1 MAENVG
7 KPLGDRVLL
16 KLEDTSD
23 KKSSGGIILNQST
36 QTVVEA
42 VVIAVSDGYPSQGG
56 EWIKL
61 SVNEG
66 DKVLISNGTPGEKI
80 KLGGVSYNLVRDS
93 DLLMKL

>member
-7 KPLGDRVLL
+7 KPLGERVLL

-42 VVIAVSDGYPSQGG
+42 VVIAVSDGYQ
-56 EWIKL
+56 
-61 SVNEG
+61 
-66 DKVLISNGTPGEKI
+66 
-80 KLGGVSYNLVRDS
+80 
-93 DLLMKL
+93 

>member
-56 EWIKL
+56 EWVKL
-61 SVNEG
+61 SVIEG
-66 DKVLISNGTPGEKI
+66 DKVLLSNASIGEKI
-80 KLGGVSYNLVRDS
+80 NLGGVSYNLVRDS

>member
-7 KPLGDRVLL
+7 KPLGDKVLL

-23 KKSSGGIILNQST
+23 KKSSGGIILNNST
-36 QTVVEA
+36 QAVTEA
-42 VVIAVSDGYPSQGG
+42 VVIAVSDGFSSQTG

-61 SVNEG
+61 SVQVG
-66 DKVLISNGTPGEKI
+66 DKVLISNGTTGDKI
-80 KLGGVSYNLVRDS
+80 KRDGVTYNLVRES

>member
-1 MAENVG
+1 
-7 KPLGDRVLL
+7 
-16 KLEDTSD
+16 
-23 KKSSGGIILNQST
+23 
-36 QTVVEA
+36 VEA

>member
-66 DKVLISNGTPGEKI
+66 DKVLLSNASTGEKI
-80 KLGGVSYNLVRDS
+80 KLGGVTYNLVRDS

>member
-7 KPLGDRVLL
+7 KPLGDKVLL

-23 KKSSGGIILNQST
+23 KKSSGGIILNNST
-36 QTVVEA
+36 QAVTEA
-42 VVIAVSDGYPSQGG
+42 VVIAVSDGYPSQSG

-61 SVNEG
+61 SVSEG

-80 KLGGVSYNLVRDS
+80 KLDGVTYNLVRDS

>member
-36 QTVVEA
+36 QTVIEA
-42 VVIAVSDGYPSQGG
+42 VVIEVSDGFYAQSGD
-56 EWIKL
+56 WVKL
-61 SVNEG
+61 SVHVD
-66 DKVLISNGTPGEKI
+66 DKVLLSNGATGEKI
-80 KLGGVSYNLVRDS
+80 KLGGVTYNLVRES
-93 DLLMKL
+93 DILMKL